1 MGASWWNVGLDSV
14 GETLYSQ
21 EMVLWVE
28 WPCWG
33 APCTRV
39 GHSYLSEGFCVPM
52 WHVTLLRGPVYPRG
66 TITLLRVSC
75 VSTWDTVTLLR
86 VSCVS
91 MWDTVTLLSVSCVF
105 TWETVTLLRSSVCL
119 HGTFILLRGSVCPH
133 GRQLPCRRGSP
144 YAHMP
149 QFNCDTVASSAWL
162 NLGKEPFPEAA
173 RRYLHWGSTS
183 RRCYWRKKF
192 QLQSSQ

>member
-1 MGASWWNVGLDSV
+1 MWVRLSTLRRWFYEWSDPAEEPRVPVWDTVTFLRGSV
-14 GETLYSQ
+14 C
-21 EMVLWVE
+21 
-28 WPCWG
+28 PCD
-33 APCTRV
+33 T
-39 GHSYLSEGFCVPM
+39 
-52 WHVTLLRGPVYPRG
+52 VTLLRGPVYPRG

-91 MWDTVTLLSVSCVF
+91 MWDTVTLVNVSCVF
-105 TWETVTLLRSSVCL
+105 TWETVTLLRGSVCL

-144 YAHMP
+144 YAHMS

-173 RRYLHWGSTS
+173 RRYLH
-183 RRCYWRKKF
+183 
-192 QLQSSQ
+192 